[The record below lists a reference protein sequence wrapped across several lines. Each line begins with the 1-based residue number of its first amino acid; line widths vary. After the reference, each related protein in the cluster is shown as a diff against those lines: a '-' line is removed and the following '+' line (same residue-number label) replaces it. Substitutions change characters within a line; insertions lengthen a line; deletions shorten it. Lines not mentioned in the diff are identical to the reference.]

1 MLFTLLTEVTQT
13 LTICLTQ
20 GRQPKNY
27 KRKKDPDFSESFY
40 FGGPPVSRTQHQ
52 RIMSPLL

>member
-1 MLFTLLTEVTQT
+1 MPDSPCAAQKK
-13 LTICLTQ
+13 Q
-20 GRQPKNY
+20 GPRFL
-27 KRKKDPDFSESFY
+27 RVLY